1 MLSCAQQL
9 RECTFSENKTLTT
22 DYKLSHIVTSNK
34 EYHTF
39 HTLWTQ
45 VIKLETINNRM
56 HL

>member
-56 HL
+56 QL